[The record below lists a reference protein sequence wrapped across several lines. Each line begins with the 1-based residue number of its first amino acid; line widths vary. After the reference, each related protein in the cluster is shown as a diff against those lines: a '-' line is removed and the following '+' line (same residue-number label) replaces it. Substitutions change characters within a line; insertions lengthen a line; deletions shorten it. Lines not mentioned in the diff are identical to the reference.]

1 MKLGLHGLIALGL
14 TLAPCYARA
23 LEVER
28 SEARFADQRYSFDM
42 VVTLDAPIDRIDAVL
57 KDYAAYPTL
66 DPRIL
71 ESRVLERPS
80 ANEVLLYTA
89 LRACFGP
96 FCRSVKRVERVQEQ
110 LHELHASTLPER
122 SDVVYGETFTQLSNA
137 GERTRVTYRTTVS
150 PDFWI
155 PRFVGRRLMLNTLR
169 DATLNMF
176 GNIEQRAGAA
186 LPMGQVQPDSASV
199 LPQ

>member
-1 MKLGLHGLIALGL
+1 MRPGLRGVLAVLL
-14 TLAPCYARA
+14 TVMSWCAVA

-28 SEARFADQRYSFDM
+28 AEARYADQRYSFEM
-42 VVTLDAPIDRIDAVL
+42 VATLDAPIDRIDAVL
-57 KDYAAYPTL
+57 KDYAGYPAL

-71 ESRVLERPS
+71 ESRVLERPA
-80 ANEVLLYTA
+80 ANEVLLFTS

-96 FCRSVKRVERVQEQ
+96 VCRSVKRVERVQERV
-110 LHELHASTLPER
+110 HELHASTLPER
-122 SDVVYGETFTQLSNA
+122 SDVGYGETFTQLSNA
-137 GERTRVTYRTTVS
+137 GQRTRVIYRTTVS

-176 GNIEQRAGAA
+176 GNIEQRAGVSPPSGQAHVDSVAA
-186 LPMGQVQPDSASV
+186 LP
-199 LPQ
+199 